1 MNGTI
6 FSRRALLSSL
16 AAAPALGLGAAR
28 AQQRLPRIAVNK
40 DPGCGCCTGWIQHLQ
55 ADGFTV
61 DVIESSS
68 AKLDAL
74 KQQLGVPTA
83 LASCHTALI
92 ESYVIE
98 GHVPAGAIR
107 RLLAEKP
114 KATGLAVP
122 GMPVG
127 SPGMEVPG
135 SPPDV
140 YDVIL
145 FGPDQ
150 RRFAR
155 YRGGEEI

>member
-6 FSRRALLSSL
+6 VSRRALLSSL
-16 AAAPALGLGAAR
+16 AAVPALGLRAAR
-28 AQQRLPRIAVNK
+28 AQQALPKIAVNK
-40 DPGCGCCTGWIQHLQ
+40 DPACGCCSGWIKHLQ

-61 DVIESSS
+61 EVTEISS

-74 KQQLGVPTA
+74 KQQLGVPAA
-83 LASCHTALI
+83 LASCHTAVI

-107 RLLAEKP
+107 RLLGEKP
-114 KATGLAVP
+114 AAAGLAVP
-122 GMPVG
+122 GMPIG

-140 YDVIL
+140 YDVML
-145 FGPDQ
+145 FGPGQ
-150 RRFAR
+150 RPFAR
-155 YRGGEEI
+155 YRGGEAI